1 MMKWAYNP
9 SLRSLKSEELN
20 PESLLDIQDACSLNF
35 DLPSIEVAQVQDDR
49 ISSNTLTRK
58 REKKKVK
65 RSMTMNMPDMIKTGV
80 RRNSV
85 SLVKSLGVN
94 IDNIR

>member
-1 MMKWAYNP
+1 MMKWAHNP
-9 SLRSLKSEELN
+9 GLRPEELRTDHLPLPIDN
-20 PESLLDIQDACSLNF
+20 LEDVCSIKF
-35 DLPSIEVAQVQDDR
+35 ELPSIEVAPVQD
-49 ISSNTLTRK
+49 STNTLTLK
-58 REKKKVK
+58 KQKKKVK
-65 RSMTMNMPDMIKTGV
+65 RSMTMTMPEMIKTG

>member
-1 MMKWAYNP
+1 MMKWAHNP
-9 SLRSLKSEELN
+9 GLRPEISFCDKLSHAEDQDDVASIKFEL
-20 PESLLDIQDACSLNF
+20 PA
-35 DLPSIEVAQVQDDR
+35 IEVAPDQDR
-49 ISSNTLTRK
+49 SYTLTMK
-58 REKKKVK
+58 RQRKKVK
-65 RSMTMNMPDMIKTGV
+65 RSMTMTMPEMISGV